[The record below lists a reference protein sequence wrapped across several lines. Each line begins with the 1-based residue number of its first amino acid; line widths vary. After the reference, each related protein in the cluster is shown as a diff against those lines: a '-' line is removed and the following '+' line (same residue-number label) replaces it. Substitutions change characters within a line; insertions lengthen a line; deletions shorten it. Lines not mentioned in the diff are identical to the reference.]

1 MRKSGFTK
9 VSLLIVFILSLVTFN
24 IYTVKGE
31 GEKVI
36 YLTFDDGPSPNN
48 TLKVLEILKEEK
60 VPATFFVIGE
70 NAEKYPKIVKE
81 LDKNGMAIGA
91 HSYTHRT
98 SYIYKSKG
106 NYSKD
111 LQKCIESI
119 NTIIGKN
126 YIDIIRMPCGS
137 SNNNCNK
144 GNKTQIKDF
153 VKNKNLSYIDW
164 NVSGEDAIGKNVPK
178 NRIKNNIL
186 KSTKGKECIVLLLHD
201 GYYNTTS
208 MQVLKE
214 VIKYYKDQGYT
225 FKSLKNLPKEERTR
239 LEKLK
244 ILNK

>member
-1 MRKSGFTK
+1 MKKSRFNK
-9 VSLLIVFILSLVTFN
+9 ISLVIVLILSLVTFN
-24 IYTVKGE
+24 INIVNGE

-48 TLKVLEILKEEK
+48 TLKVLDILKEEK
-60 VPATFFVIGE
+60 VPATFFLIGE

-137 SNNNCNK
+137 SNNNCSK
-144 GNKTQIKDF
+144 WTKTQIKEYLAS
-153 VKNKNLSYIDW
+153 KNLSYIDW

-186 KSTKGKECIVLLLHD
+186 KSTKGKECVVLLLHD

-208 MQVLKE
+208 MEVLKDI
-214 VIKYYKDQGYT
+214 IKHYKDEGYT
-225 FKSLKNLPKEERTR
+225 FKSLKNLPNEEKSR
-239 LEKLK
+239 LENLK